1 MIVATLAGEGQG
13 PGWTPITDRDTEPFA
28 QWLAAGGARARV
40 LSARGKTRWEEDV
53 AGAPKASGSGIGVLR
68 MPRKISQEAV
78 VITISV
84 VLFVLFSVFLNDFN
98 TKANLATLL
107 KNVSI
112 LGTLAVGMGFIVV
125 GRGIDLTMVA
135 VMVVGVAF
143 SIWLS
148 SKGLDF
154 TVALLVGAG
163 VVALIGLFT
172 GIMVAVAEIPPI
184 FATLAI
190 ASTVYGSGRILFS
203 SDVLYAPADAK
214 WLSFVGAG
222 SVFGIPVAVFVF
234 ALVAFIMSVFLKYT
248 RFGRFVYATGDN
260 PDAAR
265 TSGLPTRP
273 VIITQYVIAALI
285 AFVAGILLTG
295 LVTGINTR
303 LYNSTMIYDVL
314 LVVVLG
320 GIGLAGGQGG
330 VRNVIVGTV
339 LVGILING
347 MTIMNISY
355 TSQSLIKSVI
365 LLLALVID
373 ALINPRDEQT
383 SQSGDI

>member
-1 MIVATLAGEGQG
+1 MT
-13 PGWTPITDRDTEPFA
+13 
-28 QWLAAGGARARV
+28 
-40 LSARGKTRWEEDV
+40 
-53 AGAPKASGSGIGVLR
+53 GAPKAAGGGSSARWFGAGS
-68 MPRKISQEAV
+68 RKISQEAV
-78 VITISV
+78 VIAISCI
-84 VLFVLFSVFLNDFN
+84 LFVLFSLFLNKFLTQGN
-98 TKANLATLL
+98 IVTLL

-148 SKGLDF
+148 TLGVNF
-154 TVALLVGAG
+154 TTAILVGA
-163 VVALIGLFT
+163 VLVALIGLFT

-190 ASTVYGSGRILFS
+190 ASTVYGAGRILFN
-203 SDVLYAPADAK
+203 SDVLYAPSDAK
-214 WLSFVGAG
+214 WLTFVGGG
-222 SVFGIPVAVFVF
+222 SIFGIPVSVVVF
-234 ALVAFIMSVFLKYT
+234 ALVAFVMSLFLKRT

-260 PDAAR
+260 PHAAR

-273 VIITQYVIAALI
+273 VIITQYVVSALI
-285 AFVAGILLTG
+285 AFVAGIILTG

-303 LYNSTMIYDVL
+303 LYNSTLIYDVL

-320 GIGLAGGQGG
+320 GIGLSGGQGG
-330 VRNVIVGTV
+330 VRNVIVGTI

-347 MTIMNISY
+347 MTILNISY

-365 LLLALVID
+365 LLLALVLD